1 MLKNLLLAI
10 GFLIASAV
18 YVPFPA
24 LAEDEDVATVSRL
37 RNTAV
42 VLRKGQQIDI
52 RPSFKLQK
60 FDEIKSGE
68 NARVEVIF
76 NDGTKL
82 NIGADCHIVIDEFLF
97 DPDKNIGIAILRE
110 LQGPFRFITGR
121 IGKVLQPQVVV
132 QSRFGV
138 VGVRGTD
145 FWAGP
150 SRGVYGVLLLDGA
163 ISVTNP
169 AGQRSLTPAGTGV
182 NLTDN
187 NVPPGEVTVWG
198 ADRAQEALAD
208 VAF

>member
-1 MLKNLLLAI
+1 MLKNLIIAI
-10 GFLIASAV
+10 GILVFCAA
-18 YVPFPA
+18 YVPLTA
-24 LAEDEDVATVSRL
+24 LAEDEVVATVTRL

-42 VLRKGQQIDI
+42 VIRKGQQLDVQAGH
-52 RPSFKLQK
+52 KLQK
-60 FDEIKSGE
+60 FDAIKSGK
-68 NARVEVIF
+68 NARVEIIF

-82 NIGADCHIVIDEFLF
+82 YIGANCHIVIDEFLF
-97 DPDKNIGIAILRE
+97 DPDKNIGTTILRA

-121 IGKVLQPQVVV
+121 IGKVQKPQVVV

-150 SRGVYGVLLLDGA
+150 SRGVYGVLLLDGS

-169 AGQRSLTPAGTGV
+169 FGQRILTEAGTGV
-182 NLTDN
+182 NLTSN
-187 NVPPGEVTVWG
+187 TAPPGEVTVWG
-198 ADRAQEALAD
+198 ALRAREALDD